1 MELKIKVRNKI
12 AKGGDKRVVCG
23 NSDYLVRF
31 DLDEEWA
38 KHQAKTMRVEYTDGT
53 YTDVVFSGEVA
64 ALPVLRNRERVFVGL
79 YAGNIRT
86 STPAELKCEKCISD
100 DGGTPAAPEEN
111 VYDQLMA
118 LLESGKIKGEKGDTG
133 AAFTYEDFTE
143 EQLAALRGEKG
154 DTGSTGPKGEQGA
167 KGDTGAAFTYDMF
180 TPEQLAGLKGE
191 KGEKGDA
198 GERGPKGENG
208 VAGTAGADGTNGHTP
223 VRGTDYWTAEDIA
236 AIQGY
241 VEDAILGGEW

>member
-12 AKGGDKRVVCG
+12 AKGGDERVVCG

-64 ALPVLRNRERVFVGL
+64 ALPVIRNRERVFVGL

-86 STPAELKCEKCISD
+86 S
-100 DGGTPAAPEEN
+100 TPAAPEEN

-118 LLESGKIKGEKGDTG
+118 LLESGKIKGE
-133 AAFTYEDFTE
+133 
-143 EQLAALRGEKG
+143 
-154 DTGSTGPKGEQGA
+154 

>member
-12 AKGGDKRVVCG
+12 AKGGDERVVCG

-38 KHQAKTMRVEYTDGT
+38 EHQAKTMRVGYTDGT

-100 DGGTPAAPEEN
+100 DGGTPAAPKDD

-118 LLESGKIKGEKGDTG
+118 LLESGKIKGE
-133 AAFTYEDFTE
+133 
-143 EQLAALRGEKG
+143 
-154 DTGSTGPKGEQGA
+154 

-208 VAGTAGADGTNGHTP
+208 APGPTGADGTNGYTP
-223 VRGTDYWTAEDIA
+223 VRGTDYWTTEDIA

>member
-12 AKGGDKRVVCG
+12 AKGGDERVVCG

-133 AAFTYEDFTE
+133 AAFTY
-143 EQLAALRGEKG
+143 
-154 DTGSTGPKGEQGA
+154 
-167 KGDTGAAFTYDMF
+167 DMF

>member
-12 AKGGDKRVVCG
+12 AKGGDERVVCG

-133 AAFTYEDFTE
+133 AAFTY
-143 EQLAALRGEKG
+143 
-154 DTGSTGPKGEQGA
+154 
-167 KGDTGAAFTYDMF
+167 DMF

-208 VAGTAGADGTNGHTP
+208 APGPTGADGTNGYTP
-223 VRGTDYWTAEDIA
+223 VRGTDYWTTEDIA

>member
-12 AKGGDKRVVCG
+12 AKGGDERVVCG

-64 ALPVLRNRERVFVGL
+64 ALPVIRNRERVFVGL

-118 LLESGKIKGEKGDTG
+118 LLESGKIKGE
-133 AAFTYEDFTE
+133 
-143 EQLAALRGEKG
+143 
-154 DTGSTGPKGEQGA
+154 

-241 VEDAILGGEW
+241 VEDAVLGGEW

>member
-12 AKGGDKRVVCG
+12 AKGGDERVVCG

-100 DGGTPAAPEEN
+100 DGGTPAAPEED

-118 LLESGKIKGEKGDTG
+118 LLESGKIKGE
-133 AAFTYEDFTE
+133 
-143 EQLAALRGEKG
+143 
-154 DTGSTGPKGEQGA
+154 

>member
-12 AKGGDKRVVCG
+12 AKGGDERVVCG

-64 ALPVLRNRERVFVGL
+64 ALPVIRNRERVFVGL

-100 DGGTPAAPEEN
+100 DGGTPAAPKED

-118 LLESGKIKGEKGDTG
+118 LLESGKIKGE
-133 AAFTYEDFTE
+133 
-143 EQLAALRGEKG
+143 
-154 DTGSTGPKGEQGA
+154 

>member
-12 AKGGDKRVVCG
+12 AKGGDERVVCG

-64 ALPVLRNRERVFVGL
+64 ALPVLRNRERAFVGL

-118 LLESGKIKGEKGDTG
+118 LLESGKIKGE
-133 AAFTYEDFTE
+133 
-143 EQLAALRGEKG
+143 
-154 DTGSTGPKGEQGA
+154 

>member
-12 AKGGDKRVVCG
+12 AKGGDERVVCG

-64 ALPVLRNRERVFVGL
+64 ALPVIRNRERVFVGL

-133 AAFTYEDFTE
+133 AAFTY
-143 EQLAALRGEKG
+143 
-154 DTGSTGPKGEQGA
+154 
-167 KGDTGAAFTYDMF
+167 DMF

-208 VAGTAGADGTNGHTP
+208 APGPTGADGTNGYTP
-223 VRGTDYWTAEDIA
+223 VRGTDYWTTEDIA

>member
-12 AKGGDKRVVCG
+12 AKGGDERVVCG

-38 KHQAKTMRVEYTDGT
+38 AHQAKTMRVEYTDGT

-64 ALPVLRNRERVFVGL
+64 ALPVIRNRERVFVGL

-100 DGGTPAAPEEN
+100 DGGTPAAPKDD

-118 LLESGKIKGEKGDTG
+118 LLESGKIKGE
-133 AAFTYEDFTE
+133 
-143 EQLAALRGEKG
+143 
-154 DTGSTGPKGEQGA
+154 

-208 VAGTAGADGTNGHTP
+208 APGPTGADGTNGYTP
-223 VRGTDYWTAEDIA
+223 VRGTDYWTTEDIA

>member
-1 MELKIKVRNKI
+1 MELKSKVRNKI
-12 AKGGDKRVVCG
+12 AKGGDERVVCG

-133 AAFTYEDFTE
+133 AAFTY
-143 EQLAALRGEKG
+143 
-154 DTGSTGPKGEQGA
+154 
-167 KGDTGAAFTYDMF
+167 DMF

>member
-12 AKGGDKRVVCG
+12 AKGGDERVVCG

-38 KHQAKTMRVEYTDGT
+38 EHQAKTMRVGYTDGT

-100 DGGTPAAPEEN
+100 DGGTPAAPKDD

-118 LLESGKIKGEKGDTG
+118 LLESGKIKGE
-133 AAFTYEDFTE
+133 
-143 EQLAALRGEKG
+143 
-154 DTGSTGPKGEQGA
+154 

-208 VAGTAGADGTNGHTP
+208 APGPTGADGTNGYTP

>member
-1 MELKIKVRNKI
+1 
-12 AKGGDKRVVCG
+12 
-23 NSDYLVRF
+23 
-31 DLDEEWA
+31 
-38 KHQAKTMRVEYTDGT
+38 MRVEYTDGT

-64 ALPVLRNRERVFVGL
+64 ALPVIRNRERVFVGL

-118 LLESGKIKGEKGDTG
+118 LLESGKIKGE
-133 AAFTYEDFTE
+133 
-143 EQLAALRGEKG
+143 
-154 DTGSTGPKGEQGA
+154 